1 MVWVVIAIVCA
12 IAGFFIGQNKGHA
25 GLGLI
30 LGLLL
35 GVIGLIIVALLPPS
49 ANYAAQASAG
59 SGPSISG
66 PQLETAR
73 ADTAETRLSRL
84 DALFASGALTEVEY
98 QAQRQRIIGGI

>member
-25 GLGLI
+25 GLGLV

-35 GVIGLIIVALLPPS
+35 GVIGLIIIALLPPA
-49 ANYAAQASAG
+49 ANYVAQASAA
-59 SGPSISG
+59 SGPTMGG

-73 ADTAETRLSRL
+73 TDNTETRLSRL
-84 DALFASGALTEVEY
+84 DALLASGALTESEY
-98 QAQRQRIIGGI
+98 QAQRQRIIGGL